1 MPIVNFLELKDK
13 FEIQRYVKPK
23 NFDEKNY
30 QPFTGSPRKHPYE
43 KTRVIVIVDPFSD
56 NAHFYEFNIDDI
68 AFAEELSNI
77 SNLKGDSVSMIRVW
91 VKKGSPALHCTPFMV
106 GAK

>member
-23 NFDEKNY
+23 NFNEKDY
-30 QPFTGSPRKHPYE
+30 LPFTGSPRKHPHE
-43 KTRVIVIVDPFSD
+43 KNRVILIVDPFS
-56 NAHFYEFNIDDI
+56 ASAFFYEFNIEDI

-77 SNLKGDSVSMIRVW
+77 SSLKGESVSMIRIW
-91 VKKGSPALHCTPFMV
+91 VRKGSPALQCTPFMV
-106 GAK
+106 GGK